1 MNFDDAI
8 RAHSEWK
15 MKLSAYV
22 KKPDKSVNAAVL
34 AQDNACALGKW
45 IHGEG
50 AKYASL
56 PEFQELK
63 KGHAQFH
70 QAAAA
75 IVKRADAGE
84 KVSEEVSL
92 GNQSEYNKFST
103 QVVQLIMK
111 MKMKVPQG

>member
-1 MNFDDAI
+1 MDFNEAI
-8 RAHSEWK
+8 QAHANWK

-22 KKPDKSVNAAVL
+22 KKPDRSVNAAVL

-45 IHGEG
+45 IYGEG
-50 AKYASL
+50 TKFASL

-63 KGHAQFH
+63 KGHALFH

-75 IVKRADAGE
+75 IVKRADNGE
-84 KVSEEVSL
+84 AVSEEIAL
-92 GNQSEYNKFST
+92 GAQSDYNKHSM

-111 MKMKVPQG
+111 LKTKVPA